1 MHCRLAPR
9 PGNFKKLQFP
19 PVAPPE
25 PVALTITDLDRH
37 GQGLGRLD
45 GEVIAVAGGLPGDSL
60 LVRLGGR
67 AKGLRQGQIERL
79 ISPSPGRRRPPCIL
93 AEHCGGCSLQS
104 FEDEHQQHWK
114 QATVAAAMRR
124 LGGLTPP
131 LRPLLAAPA
140 GLGYRNRA
148 VIPLERTAD
157 GHLRAGYYRRGSH
170 RIVNLN
176 HCPVLDPR
184 LDRLIAPLKSDLEAS
199 DWPID
204 RHGAGGLRHL
214 ALRLGVNTGEVLLT
228 LISADADLP
237 GLETYA
243 EDWMGRWSELVG
255 VSLNLQPQPTN
266 LLMGSQTICIAG
278 RTWLAERFGGLSYQI
293 GADTF
298 FQVHTQQAERVLPLL
313 QEALGPAKGRLVDA
327 YCGIGTFSLPLAQA
341 GWSVHGIEQHAA
353 AVALARRNAEA
364 NGLAP
369 RATFEEG
376 QVGEKLPERLPG
388 AQALFLDPPR
398 KGLDRRDINAILADA
413 PPMLA
418 YLSCDAATLARDLAC
433 LAGAEGPYHLDWLQ
447 PIDFFPNTSHVEVL
461 AAMRRR

>member
-1 MHCRLAPR
+1 L
-9 PGNFKKLQFP
+9 KIP

-25 PVALTITDLDRH
+25 PVALTITDLDRQ

-45 GEVIAVAGGLPGDSL
+45 GEVIVVAGGLPGDDL
-60 LVRLGGR
+60 LVRLGAR
-67 AKGLRQGQIERL
+67 AKGLRQGHLERL
-79 ISPSPGRRRPPCIL
+79 LSPSPGRRRPPCIL
-93 AEHCGGCSLQS
+93 ADHCGGCSLQA
-104 FEDEHQQHWK
+104 FADEYQQQWK
-114 QATVAAAMRR
+114 QASVAAALRR

-148 VIPLERTAD
+148 VIPLERTAA

-237 GLETYA
+237 GLAAYA
-243 EDWMGRWSELVG
+243 EDWMGRWPELVG
-255 VSLNLQPQPTN
+255 VSLNLQPLPTN
-266 LLMGSQTICIAG
+266 LLLGAETRNIAG
-278 RTWLAERFGGLSYQI
+278 RGWLEERFGGLSYQI

-313 QEALGPAKGRLVDA
+313 QEALGPATGRLVDA

-341 GWSVHGIEQHAA
+341 GWYVHGIEQHTA
-353 AVALARRNAEA
+353 AVALARRNAVA
-364 NGLAP
+364 NCLAA

-376 QVGEKLPERLPG
+376 LVGERLPERLMG
-388 AQALFLDPPR
+388 AQALLLDPPR
-398 KGLDRRDINAILADA
+398 KGLDRRDIGAILAD
-413 PPMLA
+413 PPALLA

-433 LAGAEGPYHLDWLQ
+433 LAGADGPYHLDWLQ

-461 AAMRRR
+461 AALRRR

>member
-1 MHCRLAPR
+1 M
-9 PGNFKKLQFP
+9 
-19 PVAPPE
+19 APPE
-25 PVALTITDLDRH
+25 PVALTITDLDRQ

-45 GEVIAVAGGLPGDSL
+45 GEVIVVAGGLPGDSL
-60 LVRLGGR
+60 MVRLGAR
-67 AKGLRQGQIERL
+67 AKGLRQGQLERL
-79 ISPSPGRRRPPCIL
+79 ITPSPGRRRPPCIL
-93 AEHCGGCSLQS
+93 ADHCGGCSLQPLD
-104 FEDEHQQHWK
+104 DEHQQHWK
-114 QATVAAAMRR
+114 QASVAAALRR

-184 LDRLIAPLKSDLEAS
+184 IDRLIAPLKSDLEAS

-204 RHGAGGLRHL
+204 RHGGGGLRHL

-228 LISADADLP
+228 LISSDADLP
-237 GLETYA
+237 GLEAYA
-243 EDWMGRWSELVG
+243 EDWMGRWPELVG

-266 LLMGSQTICIAG
+266 LLMGPQTLCVAG
-278 RTWLAERFGGLSYQI
+278 RAWLAERFGGLTFQI

-298 FQVHTQQAERVLPLL
+298 FQVHTQQAEGVLPLL
-313 QEALGPAKGRLVDA
+313 QEALGQATTGRLVDA
-327 YCGIGTFSLPLAQA
+327 YCGIGTFCLPLAQA
-341 GWSVHGIEQHAA
+341 GWSVHGIEQHPA
-353 AVALARRNAEA
+353 AVALARRNAEV
-364 NGLAP
+364 NGLAA

-376 QVGEKLPERLPG
+376 LVGELLAESLAG
-388 AQALFLDPPR
+388 AQALLLDPPR
-398 KGLDRRDINAILADA
+398 KGLDRRDIGAILADP

-418 YLSCDAATLARDLAC
+418 YLSCDAATLARDLAS
-433 LAGAEGPYHLDWLQ
+433 LAGDDGPYHLDWLQ

-461 AAMRRR
+461 AALRRR